1 MNLFTQTVLLI
12 GRITPDH
19 VELLGTGFLISKDGK
34 VVTTKHV
41 VGNSDAGLCVL
52 LPHITDI
59 NSYQDTTENRVKK
72 ITAKVIE
79 ADPLKDIVVLDTGL
93 NFQGNLPE
101 IGGFDECSVGETLGI
116 YGFPHA
122 GEGRRVLTYH
132 ETKVGAKVLLES
144 QGLKSKYAILNTQTR
159 PGQSGSLIF
168 SPKTNKI
175 VGLLIGAYSQ
185 AGRGGIS
192 LGGINPAELH
202 QTTHCISA
210 EYIKEML

>member
-59 NSYQDTTENRVKK
+59 NSYQDTTDSSVKPVN
-72 ITAKVIE
+72 AKVIE
-79 ADPLKDIVVLDTGL
+79 ADPLKDIVILDTGL

-101 IGGFDECSVGETLGI
+101 IGSFDECAIGETLGI

-168 SPKTNKI
+168 SPKNNKI

-210 EYIKEML
+210 EYIKEMI